1 MALQSTEQVQPVIV
15 NDVDIKFFSLVRLLV
30 KLAFASIPALLI
42 VTIIVSAI
50 FMMVAGVFQGL
61 VPH

>member
-30 KLAFASIPALLI
+30 KLAFASIPAILI
-42 VTIIVSAI
+42 VTIIASAI
-50 FMMVAGVFQGL
+50 FMTVAEVFQGL
-61 VPH
+61 VHR

>member
-50 FMMVAGVFQGL
+50 FMMVAWVFQGL

>member
-1 MALQSTEQVQPVIV
+1 MAIQSTEQVQPVIV

-42 VTIIVSAI
+42 VTIIASAI
-50 FMMVAGVFQGL
+50 FMMVAGVFQGF